1 MIGHYGVEC
10 EVFCPE
16 HCGPE
21 EIVCNGGKDYDG
33 CPHGDFCIPSKGVTG
48 KDGNGCPVFCP
59 TKCDDSSEMYCFGGY
74 DENGCEMPDFC
85 IPDHNA
91 GGKDWWNEGECDV
104 VCPIKCGAHEL
115 HCYGGSDEDGCPY
128 EDFCWPQ
135 EQENMGKDENECPV
149 M

>member
-1 MIGHYGVEC
+1 MPFDLIYS
-10 EVFCPE
+10 
-16 HCGPE
+16 
-21 EIVCNGGKDYDG
+21 NLA
-33 CPHGDFCIPSKGVTG
+33 VTG
-48 KDGNGCPVFCP
+48 KDGNECPVFCP

-91 GGKDWWNEGECDV
+91 GGKDWWNEDECDV

-135 EQENMGKDENECPV
+135 EQGNDYLETKICCKVNQNDLEY
-149 M
+149 